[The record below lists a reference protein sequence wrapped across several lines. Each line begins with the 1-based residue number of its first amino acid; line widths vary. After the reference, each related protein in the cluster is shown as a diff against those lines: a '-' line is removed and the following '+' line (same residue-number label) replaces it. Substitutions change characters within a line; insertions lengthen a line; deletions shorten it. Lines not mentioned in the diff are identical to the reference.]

1 MVFETA
7 SEFLPDGLL
16 KSVLGILTLIAELFY
31 LFEFINGSMNILAGV
46 DNYVA
51 SSWETLRKAIIY
63 LFIGLVAILVLMFIP
78 VIRVIAVIGAFA
90 AVIAAIVILIWEFV
104 LMFKTA
110 RALKN
115 F

>member
-1 MVFETA
+1 MF
-7 SEFLPDGLL
+7 FLVL
-16 KSVLGILTLIAELFY
+16 KTLMFY
-31 LFEFINGSMNILAGV
+31 LFEFINGSIYILAGV
-46 DNYVA
+46 DNYIA
-51 SSWETLRKAIIY
+51 SSWETLKKVIIY
-63 LFIGLVAILVLMFIP
+63 LFIGIVAILVLMFIP